1 MALAF
6 MMRFGHKV
14 RMRLKYLA
22 LVSLTALAACSTTAP
37 PQPPVE
43 THEPTPPFDPAPMP
57 PPFQQPKG
65 DWTDW
70 PLSAGDWVYRQD
82 DRGSIALFG
91 QPGADALVTLRC
103 DKGRQR
109 IYFSRAG
116 SGGNSITIRSSSTMK
131 QFAAGATGGTP
142 PYIAAEIMPRDAIL
156 DAMIYSRG
164 RVAIEAAGT
173 QSIAVPS
180 WTEIARVVEDCRG

>member
-6 MMRFGHKV
+6 MASFGHKV
-14 RMRLKYLA
+14 RMRFKYLA
-22 LVSLTALAACSTTAP
+22 LVSLTALAACSSP
-37 PQPPVE
+37 PPPEPPKPVVVKPVVVPPTQPPV
-43 THEPTPPFDPAPMP
+43 TV
-57 PPFQQPKG
+57 QPKG

-109 IYFSRAG
+109 VYFSRAG

-131 QFAAGATGGTP
+131 QFAAAGTGGTP
-142 PYIAAEIMPRDAIL
+142 PYIATELMPRDAIL

-180 WTEIARVVEDCRG
+180 WTEIARVVEDCRR